1 MYCSGEENRYYK
13 YDIFEMYGCVCM
25 CLYISHIKIESCYSL
40 LTCVW
45 RLVTPVSALK
55 VTCECGHV
63 SIFYLVSLAFPWA
76 GTLPAPL
83 LTASYGLQ
91 LTDLPAAKSLREA
104 MWGRKGPELCLGP
117 PPLWEQR
124 SAWAWP
130 WEAQSSPLPSANW
143 CQQPPGQPISDM
155 IAREKLLYEA
165 TR

>member
-104 MWGRKGPELCLGP
+104 MWGRKGQNFAWVLHPCGNEGAPE
-117 PPLWEQR
+117 
-124 SAWAWP
+124 
-130 WEAQSSPLPSANW
+130 
-143 CQQPPGQPISDM
+143 PGL
-155 IAREKLLYEA
+155 EKLRAPRCPRPTDVSSHLGSPSR
-165 TR
+165 TW